1 METSDGKRVGLS
13 KVAAREG
20 IAMVTLSRY
29 IDDDGYMMI
38 MKLYSSIGMAAPGM
52 VLIPVIINNL
62 DRKGLFRK
70 HPRLSAPLQV
80 FTF

>member
-29 IDDDGYMMI
+29 IELV
-38 MKLYSSIGMAAPGM
+38 MKS
-52 VLIPVIINNL
+52 
-62 DRKGLFRK
+62 
-70 HPRLSAPLQV
+70 
-80 FTF
+80 TFMLTP

>member
-29 IDDDGYMMI
+29 IDDDGYI
-38 MKLYSSIGMAAPGM
+38 DDHEVTYITHIT
-52 VLIPVIINNL
+52 VLEWL
-62 DRKGLFRK
+62 LREWF
-70 HPRLSAPLQV
+70 
-80 FTF
+80 